1 MDSIDI
7 LTIGNITED
16 KIFKEGKFF
25 SSVGGPS
32 FYAARA
38 CIRYGIR
45 VGVISASSDEF
56 NLNDYMTEAIV
67 FPQNR
72 KSHAVFENHY
82 SDNLRTQKVIN
93 FPSNLNV
100 NDLNYPPNYPPPKLV
115 FYCPVLDEIT
125 DEFLDLFPSSIKVG
139 NLQGW
144 MRNLDSR
151 GNVSIKRKIPD
162 LDFSVFDAVIMSDC
176 DMDYDKALEIAET
189 CKIVCITKGKEGS
202 TLIVNNEV
210 KNYKTIKVKNIDE
223 TGAGDVWAITFSVF
237 HFIFEKKIDE
247 SAMFANTA
255 ASISIQGLSDSQIPT
270 LNKLLDSKKW

>member
-82 SDNLRTQKVIN
+82 SDNLI
-93 FPSNLNV
+93 
-100 NDLNYPPNYPPPKLV
+100 
-115 FYCPVLDEIT
+115 
-125 DEFLDLFPSSIKVG
+125 
-139 NLQGW
+139 LQ
-144 MRNLDSR
+144 
-151 GNVSIKRKIPD
+151 V
-162 LDFSVFDAVIMSDC
+162 
-176 DMDYDKALEIAET
+176 
-189 CKIVCITKGKEGS
+189 
-202 TLIVNNEV
+202 
-210 KNYKTIKVKNIDE
+210 
-223 TGAGDVWAITFSVF
+223 
-237 HFIFEKKIDE
+237 H
-247 SAMFANTA
+247 
-255 ASISIQGLSDSQIPT
+255 
-270 LNKLLDSKKW
+270 NKF